1 MLASTVLTGERA
13 ATVVDALTRAP
24 AGSGPDGSSCA
35 VEGAV
40 TGETEVIARLWQG
53 STAQDV
59 RVRYAACEGNGI
71 TGLGDSRTLTAEACQ
86 AIMVPPIVF
95 TSGKE
100 PAAKLCA
107 PAPTPSAVAP
117 SAKPTKK

>member
-1 MLASTVLTGERA
+1 M
-13 ATVVDALTRAP
+13 
-24 AGSGPDGSSCA
+24 
-35 VEGAV
+35 

-59 RVRYAACEGNGI
+59 RVRYAACKGNGI

-95 TSGKE
+95 SSGME
-100 PAAKLCA
+100 PAAKLCG
-107 PAPTPSAVAP
+107 PNPTPSAVAP